1 MVLHMRPLSV
11 HIVDIVEQDPEKR
24 QVDLAEVKRYG
35 KTINA
40 EVFEGSA
47 ASGAAIV
54 DAFTKVC
61 SDRCTATFSM
71 LAVFE
76 VVEGVSW
83 VIAHVLAL
91 TIILQLVSTALQR
104 QMGGAPKK
112 EDKKPVDLKE
122 KSSKSGCC

>member
-1 MVLHMRPLSV
+1 
-11 HIVDIVEQDPEKR
+11 VDIVEQDPEKR

-61 SDRCTATFSM
+61 SDRCTAKFSM
-71 LAVFE
+71 LAVFGIHE
-76 VVEGVSW
+76 AVSW
-83 VIAHVLAL
+83 VLAHVLD
-91 TIILQLVSTALQR
+91 IIMMSAGQHGVATSNGWST
-104 QMGGAPKK
+104 
-112 EDKKPVDLKE
+112 
-122 KSSKSGCC
+122 